1 MIKMT
6 NRTRKF
12 NGKIY
17 KNPIYFVTKAWT
29 DDKVKQIRSAGYF
42 TRVVKVSDGY
52 EIWRRKK

>member
-1 MIKMT
+1 MPD
-6 NRTRKF
+6 RTRKF